1 MKKFVFSKKRMLSV
15 TAAVLVL
22 ALCLPL
28 VQTKTA
34 RADSAGSVKPF
45 IAFGSDLTKSQ
56 KKTVLDQF
64 GLTSSELADYETI
77 TITNKEEHEYLD
89 KYLDKSVIGT
99 RALSSVKIEEADAG
113 SGIDVEVH
121 NISFCTKE
129 MYTNALATAGVS
141 DARVVVGA
149 PFKLSGTAALVGAMK
164 AYGAMTG
171 DVIDEESADAANNEL
186 VVTGDLGQ
194 DIGQDK
200 ASELVAL
207 VKDKV
212 VSGDLDSKE
221 DIQNAVEDAARELNI
236 TLTDEQKQKL
246 TELMDK
252 IKNLDINVD
261 TLKKQAEGIYDQLKD
276 LNISMDDAKGIL
288 EKIADFLSGIWDKIR
303 GLFG

>member
-1 MKKFVFSKKRMLSV
+1 MKKFIFSKKRIVSV
-15 TAAVLVL
+15 TAAAL
-22 ALCLPL
+22 AFAMCISLIQPS
-28 VQTKTA
+28 QA
-34 RADSAGSVKPF
+34 QADSAGGVKPF
-45 IAFGSDLTKSQ
+45 IAFGADLTKSQ

-77 TITNKEEHEYLD
+77 TVTNKEEHEYLD
-89 KYLDKSVIGT
+89 KYLDTSVIGT

-113 SGIDVEVH
+113 SGIDVEAH

-141 DARVVVGA
+141 DAKVVVAA
-149 PFKLSGTAALVGAMK
+149 PFNISGTAALVGAMK

-186 VVTGDLGQ
+186 VVTGNIGQ

-212 VSGDLDSKE
+212 VSGDLTSEE
-221 DIQNAVEDAARELNI
+221 DIEKAVEDAAKELNI
-236 TLTDEQKQKL
+236 TLTDEQKQQL
-246 TELMDK
+246 SDLMDK

-261 TLKKQAEGIYDQLKD
+261 TLKKQAEGIYDKLKD
-276 LNISMDDAKGIL
+276 LNISMDDAKGLL
-288 EKIADFLSGIWDKIR
+288 EKIADFLSGIWDKITS
-303 GLFG
+303 LFG